1 MAFWAVA
8 DREVEMFVDLL
19 LSAAREHLVT
29 IPEDAPLIKAAGLL
43 HTGTDLA
50 VVCRAD
56 GTVAGVVTK
65 TDVVDQIS
73 HCQGASCTCAL
84 STVMSRDLLVCRPG
98 DSLIELWARM
108 KERGFKNVPL
118 VDPDSRPLGIV
129 TARDALQILLAEAE
143 NEESLLRDYVMG
155 FGYR

>member
-1 MAFWAVA
+1 
-8 DREVEMFVDLL
+8 
-19 LSAAREHLVT
+19 
-29 IPEDAPLIKAAGLL
+29 
-43 HTGTDLA
+43 
-50 VVCRAD
+50 
-56 GTVAGVVTK
+56 
-65 TDVVDQIS
+65 
-73 HCQGASCTCAL
+73 
-84 STVMSRDLLVCRPG
+84 MSRDLLVCRPG

-118 VDPDSRPLGIV
+118 VDRDSRPLGIV